1 MRDAFKSKIRPLW
14 IILSARWG
22 GPEQV
27 AMSDMVDMAN
37 ADIPITLLC
46 FEGSPIHAAAL
57 RHPRLKV
64 YAIPLLIP
72 GRFDWGFIRAL
83 RAKIEE
89 VEANIVHI
97 NDERL
102 LWHLRIALIRRP
114 DVSIIVNRH
123 ALAERRYI
131 YDVFRA
137 MLLRRL
143 DYMIVLSE
151 SIKGGLLAKRI
162 VPEKRVKVINLGLDF
177 SRFDPAKSN
186 GKAVRA
192 AWGVEE
198 DTIVIGSV
206 GRLVPE
212 VGQDTFLK
220 AAAGLL
226 KYHQWKMR
234 FVIIGEE
241 PLVASEEYVMHLK
254 ELVRQFHMDDV
265 VTFGSLGDN
274 LPDVMAAFDVFVM
287 PGREEVPGL
296 GALEALAMERPV
308 VLSNVVGA
316 EDIVGEREFGLLVR
330 PEDAFDLQTQI
341 LYLLQNPGRR
351 HGMGTNG
358 RHHVL
363 KNFDKKTRFLKSEDL
378 YERCIK
384 RRFSRHGR
392 SDAERP
398 REV

>member
-1 MRDAFKSKIRPLW
+1 MRDTFKAKLKPLW
-14 IILSARWG
+14 VVLSARWG

-27 AMSDMVDMAN
+27 AMSDMVDMVN

-64 YAIPLLIP
+64 YAIPHHVP
-72 GRFDWGFIRAL
+72 GRFDWGFIRQL
-83 RAKIEE
+83 RAKVLE

-102 LWHLRIALIRRP
+102 LWHLRFALLKHPEI
-114 DVSIIVNRH
+114 SIIANRH
-123 ALAERRYI
+123 TLAERRYV
-131 YDVFRA
+131 YDILRA
-137 MLLRRL
+137 ILLRRL

-151 SIKGGLLAKRI
+151 SIQAGLLSKRI
-162 VPEKRVKVINLGLDF
+162 ISEKKVKVINLGLDF
-177 SRFDPAKSN
+177 SRFDPAKAN
-186 GKAVRA
+186 GKAIRA
-192 AWGVEE
+192 AWGADK

-220 AAAGLL
+220 AAASLL
-226 KYHQWKMR
+226 KYDQWKLR

-241 PLVASEEYVMHLK
+241 PLVASEEYVNHLK
-254 ELVRQFHMDDV
+254 ELVRQFHMEDV

-274 LPDVMAAFDVFVM
+274 LPDVMAAFDIFVM

-296 GALEALAMERPV
+296 GALEALAMERPA

-316 EDIVGEREFGLLVR
+316 EDIVGNKEFGLLVR
-330 PEDAFDLQTQI
+330 PEDAFDLQAQI
-341 LYLLQNPGRR
+341 LFLLENPSLRLS
-351 HGMGTNG
+351 MGHNG
-358 RHHVL
+358 RSHVL
-363 KNFDKKTRFLKSEDL
+363 KYFDKKTRFLKTEDL

-384 RRFSRHGR
+384 RRFSLRDRG
-392 SDAERP
+392 
-398 REV
+398 

>member
-1 MRDAFKSKIRPLW
+1 MRDAFKSKIKPLW
-14 IILSARWG
+14 IVLSARWG

-46 FEGSPIHAAAL
+46 FEGSPVHAAAL

-64 YAIPLLIP
+64 YAIPSLTP
-72 GRFDWGFIRAL
+72 SRFDWTFIREL
-83 RAKIEE
+83 RAKVEE
-89 VEANIVHI
+89 VGANIVHI

-102 LWHLRIALIRRP
+102 LWHLRFALMRRP

-123 ALAERRYI
+123 ALAERRYV

-137 MLLRRL
+137 LLLRRL

-151 SIKGGLLAKRI
+151 SIKGGLLIKRI
-162 VPEKRVKVINLGLDF
+162 IPEKRVKVINLGLDF

-186 GKAVRA
+186 GRAVRA
-192 AWGVEE
+192 AWGVDD

-226 KYHQWKMR
+226 KYHQWKVR

-241 PLVASEEYVMHLK
+241 PLVASEEYVTHLK
-254 ELVRQFHMDDV
+254 ELVRQFHMEDV

-351 HGMGTNG
+351 SAMGTNG

-392 SDAERP
+392 GDSVRP
-398 REV
+398 RET